1 MALIPNALNKF
12 TSFNYIWSYD
22 VATREEANS
31 GSYKNKR
38 CRIIRSGGIADT
50 AGDALKTDDEFKLGI
65 KGEYF
70 IDNVRMQSV
79 VAPNPYSGIT
89 NATKIDFEVIEPYS
103 IGLFLQTIQL
113 AALEAGYDNYLHA
126 PFILGV
132 EFIGYDSNGAV
143 STVEKRVL
151 LTKLVR
157 ARFSVTAA
165 GSVYQIESVPWN
177 HQALTDDVQ
186 KMSTHISIKGN
197 TVSEVLTSLSGAGI
211 SRSTVST
218 PNGTQEVIGNNEGDA
233 RSLMQELN
241 EQQKELSNRVEGTIP
256 NQYEILFPSDISE
269 PGTINT
275 IANKKIAQSISDN
288 GNVDFGI
295 DEFHHV
301 AGTSIYQRGNLTIDA
316 NNRVYQFKEGTKIE
330 EIIQEVIL
338 TSEWGDEA
346 LDQTPD
352 AQGYINWFKIF
363 TGVEILLDDNN
374 VNPNGDPPLKYT
386 YMVYPYRVH
395 ASTLS
400 DRYQEMNY
408 NRCIQDAVKGY
419 NYTYTGENTD
429 VINFDINIDYAWV
442 QALSSRQGSSMAA
455 KDPASNVL
463 FTKDDAATQNVSFR
477 TGPSTRARVKSEPTS
492 SIGRTNNA
500 HSMSGGSA
508 RDTERTRV
516 AKSFND
522 AIVNSNAD
530 LIKMEMTIWGDPY
543 FIADSD
549 AGGYIAKSGRTYLN
563 SDGTMD
569 YLRSEV
575 DVLLKFAGAV
585 DYKDSLL
592 SPNVARQFSGVYK
605 VIMVNSNFEAG
616 VFTQELVMVRRP
628 RQDDITII
636 NTCSTIESLSTGSNF
651 SLLPNRQGVAA
662 GDIKLFLRQAD
673 EAEKM
678 FNIFGQL
685 NLGEITSALGL
696 SPFGLISRLNGF
708 TQLFDQAR
716 QIRSAVGNLGS
727 LASSARLSGIN
738 AASIQQLT
746 SELTEVQG
754 FFSQAFS
761 ETNVS
766 SITQALNQDVS
777 NISSQI
783 KGASEGI
790 VRITNEGVQNIPDKL
805 FSPKLDSLTSI
816 IRPQARPSTLSPSS
830 TQLINTPNGP
840 IRVIGTDPR

>member
-1 MALIPNALNKF
+1 MNLIPNELNKF
-12 TSFNYIWSYD
+12 SSFNYIWSFD
-22 VATREEANS
+22 VATRAEANS

-50 AGDALKTDDEFKLGI
+50 AGDALKTDDELKLGV

-70 IDNVRMQSV
+70 IDNVRMQAV

-113 AALEAGYDNYLHA
+113 AASEAGYDNYLHA

-132 EFIGYDSNGAV
+132 EFIGYDLNGAV

-151 LTKLVR
+151 LVKLVR

-165 GSVYQIESVPWN
+165 GSVYQVESVPWS
-177 HQALTDDVQ
+177 HQALEDNVQ
-186 KMSTHISIKGN
+186 KVSTHISIKGN
-197 TVSEVLTSLSGAGI
+197 TVSEVLTSLSGTGI
-211 SRSTVST
+211 STTTVST
-218 PNGTQEVIGNNEGDA
+218 PGGTEEVIGNSDGDA
-233 RSLMQELN
+233 RSLMQTLN
-241 EQQKELSNRVEGTIP
+241 EQQKELSNRVNGSIP
-256 NQYEILFPSDISE
+256 DQYEILFPSDISE
-269 PGTINT
+269 PGTTNT
-275 IANKKIAQSISDN
+275 IANKKIAQSIAEN

-295 DEFHHV
+295 DEFHHIPE
-301 AGTSIYQRGNLTIDA
+301 TSIYQRGNLTIDA

-346 LDQTPD
+346 LDQKPD
-352 AQGYINWFKIF
+352 AQGYVNWFKIF
-363 TGVEILLDDNN
+363 TKVEIFLGDNN
-374 VNPNGDPPLKYT
+374 VNPNGSPPLKYT

-442 QALSSRQGSSMAA
+442 QALSNRYGSSMAA
-455 KDPASNVL
+455 KDPTSNLV
-463 FTKDDAATQNVSFR
+463 FTKEDEATQNVSFDV
-477 TGPSTRARVKSEPTS
+477 GPPTRAKREPVSRVS
-492 SIGRTNNA
+492 RTNNA
-500 HSMSGGSA
+500 HSKSGGNA

-549 AGGYIAKSGRTYLN
+549 AGNYVAKSGRIYLN

-575 DVLLKFAGAV
+575 DVLIKFAGAV

-605 VIMVNSNFEAG
+605 VIYVNSNFEAG
-616 VFTQELVMVRRP
+616 VFTQELTMVRRP

-636 NTCSTIESLSTGSNF
+636 NTCSAIESLSTGSNF

-738 AASIQQLT
+738 AASIRQLT

-761 ETNVS
+761 ETNIS

-777 NISSQI
+777 NISDQL

-790 VRITNEGVQNIPDKL
+790 VKITNEGVQGIPDKL

-816 IRPQARPSTLSPSS
+816 IRPQARPNTLSPSS

-840 IRVIGTDPR
+840 IRVIGTGPR